1 MADDPGSSS
10 SYVSSR
16 CSSDTEMMV
25 KSRRMKELKHGKV
38 NARHK
43 HKKSKKGHHHDNRQK
58 IKLNVSK
65 GGAHTVRKPRHSLS
79 SSSSGLS
86 SERDSLRSD
95 ESSSEQDFQFR
106 KANHS
111 KPSTKH
117 KRKKSKLSSKDA
129 KPSTRS
135 NQLRAVFREHF
146 AKLMLVSD
154 PEPLAAQLYSDS
166 LISCATLDKVI
177 TMPISQQNKN
187 LYLLLDL
194 DRRIRADPE
203 KLFAFIDVIR
213 GDPSLEEIAEQISGM
228 SQTFRSFR
236 ASQYIKP
243 YVFPLE

>member
-1 MADDPGSSS
+1 MADNPGSSS
-10 SYVSSR
+10 SDVSSR
-16 CSSDTEMMV
+16 CSSDTEIMV
-25 KSRRMKELKHGKV
+25 KSKRTKELKHGKV
-38 NARHK
+38 NVRHK
-43 HKKSKKGHHHDNRQK
+43 HKKAKKGHNHQK

-95 ESSSEQDFQFR
+95 ESSLEQDFQFR

-154 PEPLAAQLYSDS
+154 PEPLVAQLYSDS

-177 TMPISQQNKN
+177 TMPISQQHKN
-187 LYLLLDL
+187 LHLLLDL

-213 GDPSLEEIAEQISGM
+213 GDPPLEEIAEQISGM
-228 SQTFRSFR
+228 STFRSFR

>member
-1 MADDPGSSS
+1 MADNPGSSS
-10 SYVSSR
+10 SDVSSR

-25 KSRRMKELKHGKV
+25 KSRRTKELKHGKV

-65 GGAHTVRKPRHSLS
+65 GSAHTVRRPRHSLS

-117 KRKKSKLSSKDA
+117 KRKKSKLSSKDS

-177 TMPISQQNKN
+177 TMPISQQHKN
-187 LYLLLDL
+187 LHLLLDL

-228 SQTFRSFR
+228 STFRSFR